1 LDKRLKQIQ
10 QLTSMMLDAELFE
23 LRKISNEQ
31 KAKKDEIDALS
42 AAQDARNKQLAATTG
57 LDAALQAGVDAR
69 WGRWRDK
76 QARELNVARARL
88 MAKMEQQ
95 RKSAQKAFGRDEAAK
110 TLIKRSE
117 ADAAAKVKL

>member
-1 LDKRLKQIQ
+1 
-10 QLTSMMLDAELFE
+10 MMLDAELFE

-31 KAKKDEIDALS
+31 KAKKDAIEALS
-42 AAQDARNKQLAATTG
+42 AAQSARNSQLATIEG
-57 LDAALQAGVDAR
+57 LDPALQAGVDAR
-69 WGRWRDK
+69 WGRWREQ

-110 TLIKRSE
+110 TLIKRSNE
-117 ADAAAKVKL
+117 AAAAKIKP